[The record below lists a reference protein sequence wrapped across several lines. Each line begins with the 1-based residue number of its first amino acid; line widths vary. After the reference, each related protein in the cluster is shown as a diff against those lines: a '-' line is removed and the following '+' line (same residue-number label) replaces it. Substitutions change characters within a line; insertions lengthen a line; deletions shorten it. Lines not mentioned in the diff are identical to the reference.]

1 VSAQTQTF
9 QHASVLSGR
18 QMVMVVT
25 IALHGAVIA
34 ALMAIR
40 IMPDVF
46 KQPPSI
52 IASFDS
58 QPEVQPPP
66 PQALDVPIRSTPIV
80 VPVVPLID
88 LPPDIP
94 VSEAT
99 LVAQPTPA
107 GADATGIPE
116 GAGTNVVPDIPS
128 TPLQFQAVRSAD
140 DYYPAASLRL
150 QEEGLVVVRVCVA
163 PTGRLDGRPSIER
176 SSGSPRLDAA
186 ALTWAREA
194 LRFTP
199 ATRNGEAIAACKG
212 FRVNFRLH

>member
-1 VSAQTQTF
+1 
-9 QHASVLSGR
+9 
-18 QMVMVVT
+18 MVMVVT

-46 KQPPSI
+46 KPPASI
-52 IASFDS
+52 VASFELP
-58 QPEVQPPP
+58 PEEQLPPP
-66 PQALDVPIRSTPIV
+66 RAFDVPVHSTPIV
-80 VPVVPLID
+80 VPVIPLID

-99 LVAQPTPA
+99 LVVQPTPA
-107 GADATGIPE
+107 GADGPGIPE
-116 GAGTNVVPDIPS
+116 GTGTNVVPDIPS
-128 TPLQFQAVRSAD
+128 TPLQFQAVRPAD

-150 QEEGLVVVRVCVA
+150 QEEGLAVVRVCVG
-163 PTGRLDGRPSIER
+163 PTGRLDGKPSIER

-186 ALTWAREA
+186 ALSWAREA